1 MVRTQIQL
9 RDDQSTRLREL
20 ARREGASVAQMIRK
34 AIDRLFEET
43 GAASASASRRDALK
57 VVGMFRSGL
66 SDVAR
71 QHDRHLDEA
80 YGAREGE

>member
-9 RDDQSTRLREL
+9 REDQSAGLREL
-20 ARREGASVAQMIRK
+20 ARREGVSVAQMIRQ

-43 GAASASASRRDALK
+43 GAACASGSRRDTLK

-66 SDVAR
+66 TDVGR
-71 QHDRHLDEA
+71 EHDRYLDEA
-80 YGAREGE
+80 YGAYGGE